1 MNGSAEADCILTLQ
15 PGGTRGAWRGLRLT
29 REYVALCLTRQRCS
43 TPHSMAGMPQ
53 VMDSM
58 GSMELSPVRQ
68 ANGAISF
75 QDDSPKRKVSGG

>member
-1 MNGSAEADCILTLQ
+1 
-15 PGGTRGAWRGLRLT
+15 
-29 REYVALCLTRQRCS
+29 
-43 TPHSMAGMPQ
+43 MAGMPQ